1 MKFGPRKSRIGEDMV
16 MLLSK
21 DRLTAGTA
29 FDLPGMGYQNPATGE
44 MEGFEV
50 EIAKAVAGELLGD
63 SSKIEFLKVLP
74 DNRLETLEENKAD
87 IVISQLTITPDRA
100 ERVDFSIPY
109 YVGREAILVRKA
121 GGITSYEDLK
131 GKRVALAA
139 GSISLRRMRVAL
151 TESTL
156 IVTPEEA
163 GGVQAVV
170 KGEADAAS
178 NDDVNLHR
186 MHKNL
191 VHPEE
196 FEVIDIGDH
205 FDPKPF
211 GIAVKKGNQKL
222 VKALNTIIE
231 KLDAGGQITKLE
243 NESMA

>member
-1 MKFGPRKSRIGEDMV
+1 

-21 DRLTAGTA
+21 DKLTAGTA
-29 FDLPGMGYQNPATGE
+29 FDLPGMGYRNPQTGE

-50 EIAKAVAGELLGD
+50 EIAKGVAEELLGD
-63 SSKIEFLKVLP
+63 RTKIEFVQVLP

-87 IVISQLTITPDRA
+87 VVISQLTITPDRA
-100 ERVDFSIPY
+100 ERVDFSNPY
-109 YVGREAILVRKA
+109 FVGREAILVRKG
-121 GGITSYEDLK
+121 GGIKTYEDLK

-170 KGEADAAS
+170 AGQADAAS

-191 VHPEE
+191 ADSDA

-205 FDPKPF
+205 FDLKPF
-211 GIAVKKGNQKL
+211 GIAVKKGNQDL
-222 VKALNTIIE
+222 VKALNAIIE
-231 KLDAGGQITKLE
+231 KLDADGEITRLE
-243 NESMA
+243 NESIA

>member
-1 MKFGPRKSRIGEDMV
+1 MA

-29 FDLPGMGYQNPATGE
+29 FDLPGMGYKNPETGQ

-63 SSKIEFLKVLP
+63 STQIEFVQVLP
-74 DNRLETLEENKAD
+74 DNRLETLEGDKAD

-100 ERVDFSIPY
+100 ARVDFSIPY
-109 YVGREAILVRKA
+109 FVGREAILVRKD
-121 GGITSYEDLK
+121 GGIKTYEDLK

-139 GSISLRRMRVAL
+139 GSISLRRMKVAL

-170 KGEADAAS
+170 AGEADAAS

-191 VHPEE
+191 ADPDA

-205 FDPKPF
+205 FDLKPF
-211 GIAVKKGNQKL
+211 GIAVKKGNQEL
-222 VKALNTIIE
+222 VNALNSIIE
-231 KLDAGGQITKLE
+231 KLDTSGEITRLE
-243 NESMA
+243 NESIA

>member
-1 MKFGPRKSRIGEDMV
+1 MA
-16 MLLSK
+16 MLRSK
-21 DRLTAGTA
+21 DALTAGTA
-29 FDLPGMGYQNPATGE
+29 FDLPGMGYKNPKTGK

-50 EIAKAVAGELLGD
+50 EIAKAVAKELLGD
-63 SSKIEFLKVLP
+63 STKITFIQVLP
-74 DNRLETLEENKAD
+74 DNRLETLEKNKAD
-87 IVISQLTITPDRA
+87 IVISQLTITPDRS
-100 ERVDFSIPY
+100 ERVDFSNPY
-109 YVGREAILVRKA
+109 YVGKEAILVRK
-121 GGITSYEDLK
+121 GRGITSYEDLK

-178 NDDVNLHR
+178 NDDINLHR

-191 VHPEE
+191 AHPEE

-211 GIAVKKGNQKL
+211 GIAVKKGNQEL
-222 VKALNTIIE
+222 VNALNTIIE
-231 KLDAGGQITKLE
+231 KLDADGKIAKLARESIT
-243 NESMA
+243 

>member
-1 MKFGPRKSRIGEDMV
+1 MGVDMA

-21 DRLTAGTA
+21 DKLTAGTA
-29 FDLPGMGYQNPATGE
+29 FDLPGMGYKNPKTGE

-50 EIAKAVAGELLGD
+50 ELAKAVASELLGD
-63 SSKIEFLKVLP
+63 HNKITFVRVLP
-74 DNRLETLEENKAD
+74 DNRLETLQEDKSD

-100 ERVDFSIPY
+100 EKVDFSIPY
-109 YVGREAILVRKA
+109 YVGREAILVRK
-121 GGITSYEDLK
+121 GGSIKRYEDLK

-139 GSISLRRMRVAL
+139 GSISLRRMQAHL

-163 GGVQAVV
+163 GGVEAVV

-178 NDDVNLHR
+178 NDDINLKR

-191 VHPEE
+191 ANPEA

-211 GIAVKKGNQKL
+211 GIAVKKGNQEL
-222 VKALNTIIE
+222 VKLLNEIIA
-231 KLDAGGQITKLE
+231 KLDASGQLAVLE
-243 NESMA
+243 EKSMA

>member
-1 MKFGPRKSRIGEDMV
+1 MA

-21 DRLTAGTA
+21 DKLTAGTA
-29 FDLPGMGYQNPATGE
+29 FDLPGMGYRNSKTGE

-63 SSKIEFLKVLP
+63 STKIKFVQVLP
-74 DNRLETLEENKAD
+74 DNRLEILEENKAD
-87 IVISQLTITPDRA
+87 IVISQLTITPDRL

-109 YVGREAILVRKA
+109 YVGKEAILVRKG

-151 TESTL
+151 TESSL

-178 NDDVNLHR
+178 NDDINLHR

-191 VHPEE
+191 AHPEE

-211 GIAVKKGNQKL
+211 GIAVKKGNQEL
-222 VKALNTIIE
+222 VNALNKIIE
-231 KLDAGGQITKLE
+231 KLDAGGEIIKLA
-243 NESMA
+243 NESIA

>member
-1 MKFGPRKSRIGEDMV
+1 MA

-29 FDLPGMGYQNPATGE
+29 FDLPGMGYRNPKTGK

-50 EIAKAVAGELLGD
+50 GIAKAVAGELLGD
-63 SSKIEFLKVLP
+63 PTKIEFVQVLP
-74 DNRLETLEENKAD
+74 DNRLETLEQNKAD

-109 YVGREAILVRKA
+109 YVGREAILVRKG
-121 GGITSYEDLK
+121 GGIKSYEDLK

-170 KGEADAAS
+170 AGEADAAS
-178 NDDVNLHR
+178 NDDVNLNR

-191 VHPEE
+191 ANPDEY
-196 FEVIDIGDH
+196 EVIDIGDH
-205 FDPKPF
+205 FDVKPF
-211 GIAVKKGNQKL
+211 GIAVKKGNQEL
-222 VKALNTIIE
+222 VTALNEIIE
-231 KLDAGGQITKLE
+231 KLDAGGEIAKLE
-243 NESMA
+243 KESIA

>member
-1 MKFGPRKSRIGEDMV
+1 

-21 DRLTAGTA
+21 DKLAAGTA
-29 FDLPGMGYQNPATGE
+29 FDLPGMGYKNPKTGE

-50 EIAKAVAGELLGD
+50 EIARAVAAELLGD
-63 SSKIEFLKVLP
+63 PKKIEFVQVLP
-74 DNRLETLEENKAD
+74 DNRLETLENNKAD

-109 YVGREAILVRKA
+109 HVGREAILVRKG

-170 KGEADAAS
+170 NGEADAAS
-178 NDDVNLHR
+178 NDDVNLLR

-191 VHPEE
+191 AHPEE

-205 FDPKPF
+205 FDVKPF
-211 GIAVKKGNQKL
+211 RIAVKKGNQELVERLNAIIKKL
-222 VKALNTIIE
+222 NASGKIA
-231 KLDAGGQITKLE
+231 KLE
-243 NESMA
+243 RDSLA

>member
-1 MKFGPRKSRIGEDMV
+1 MA

-21 DRLTAGTA
+21 DTLTVGAA
-29 FDLPGMGYQNPATGE
+29 FDLPGMGYKNPKTGG

-50 EIAKAVAGELLGD
+50 EIAKAVAGELMGD
-63 SSKIEFLKVLP
+63 PTKIEFVQVLP
-74 DNRLETLEENKAD
+74 DNRLETLEENRAD
-87 IVISQLTITPDRA
+87 MVISQLTITPDRA

-109 YVGREAILVRKA
+109 YVGREAILVRKG
-121 GGITSYEDLK
+121 GGIETYEDLK

-191 VHPEE
+191 ANPDDY
-196 FEVIDIGDH
+196 EVIDIGDH
-205 FDPKPF
+205 FDLKPF
-211 GIAVKKGNQKL
+211 GIAVKKGNQEL
-222 VKALNTIIE
+222 VEALNAIVE
-231 KLDAGGQITKLE
+231 KLDASGQIAKLE
-243 NESMA
+243 KESIA